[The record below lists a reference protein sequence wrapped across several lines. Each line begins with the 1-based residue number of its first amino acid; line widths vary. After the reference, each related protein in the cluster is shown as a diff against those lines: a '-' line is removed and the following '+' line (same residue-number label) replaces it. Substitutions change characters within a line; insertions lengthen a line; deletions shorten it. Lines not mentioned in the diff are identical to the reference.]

1 MDWFHINFHQLCH
14 FFIFILQACFTDNM
28 ITGRKLIYVNCTYL
42 PRLGVTNFK
51 DMQVFSRDLG
61 CLSPSCEKDC
71 HVVIAE
77 LVYISKLK
85 CQEKEQWNDT
95 FVLLHNSLSYCG
107 FLPPPPPSFL
117 YPFLISFFHSYFCF
131 LLTQWAHL
139 HDVHCCFLGSF
150 FFSSHLFP
158 FCFPPFHSV
167 YLSFLFLSLFSSEC
181 KRKNVYKRCN
191 FLRQQCM

>member
-107 FLPPPPPSFL
+107 FLPPPPLLFCTPFLFPSFIPIFVFFWL
-117 YPFLISFFHSYFCF
+117 SGLIYMMCIAASLDRSSFPPIFSLSAF
-131 LLTQWAHL
+131 LLSILFTYPS
-139 HDVHCCFLGSF
+139 CFSPF
-150 FFSSHLFP
+150 FP
-158 FCFPPFHSV
+158 V
-167 YLSFLFLSLFSSEC
+167 
-181 KRKNVYKRCN
+181 NVNARMCIRGAI
-191 FLRQQCM
+191 F